1 MNALRTIRS
10 ASWAFSLLYVVSG
23 GVFSPTRRRCVRPV
37 LCRGRTWKKGKA
49 VEPASAEPVTSLFR
63 FFCRC
68 GKLRCCCVSLR
79 KNSFQ
84 EEDGCPFSRGVFCG
98 RRAVLRV
105 FFSGSTGVRL
115 LPRLFVRPLFCIG
128 RRIFHAFV
136 PVCRKGCHRL
146 KKRPRGRPF
155 FCRETRFRTYT
166 LCRCR
171 SCGHGDAWYG
181 LPPHRFRG
189 W

>member
-37 LCRGRTWKKGKA
+37 LCRGRTRKKGKV
-49 VEPASAEPVTSLFR
+49 VEPASAEPVTSLSR

-84 EEDGCPFSRGVFCG
+84 EEDGCPF
-98 RRAVLRV
+98 LRLC
-105 FFSGSTGVRL
+105 FLWEGAALHISFSG
-115 LPRLFVRPLFCIG
+115 
-128 RRIFHAFV
+128 A
-136 PVCRKGCHRL
+136 
-146 KKRPRGRPF
+146 RGYD
-155 FCRETRFRTYT
+155 FCRICFEA
-166 LCRCR
+166 RC
-171 SCGHGDAWYG
+171 SASAEEVSMLLHLSAGKDATDKKKAARAAFLLQG
-181 LPPHRFRG
+181 NAF
-189 W
+189 